1 MIELE
6 IEERAECRYVARL
19 RKNGDYI
26 REYGSP
32 IIFRY
37 AIADEVRLLAKTY
50 CETKN
55 YQLCEDV

>member
-19 RKNGDYI
+19 LKNGDYI

-32 IIFRY
+32 VIFRG
-37 AIADEVRLLAKTY
+37 ATEDEVRLSAKMY